1 MIQIIV
7 FWFYFLSKKY
17 LHLSVYY
24 YHVTCTFQSKST
36 LYSFLNVKELL
47 AVNRRDIWGLRDSNI
62 IRIHNHLVHKRT
74 LNHLAKLAQI
84 PLLWF
89 TFVFKFLSFGALVI
103 FKMILFDIFIF
114 YFIFVMFFLIF
125 TLTVMGHHSPHYA
138 NR

>member
-24 YHVTCTFQSKST
+24 YHVTCTFQSKTT
-36 LYSFLNVKELL
+36 LYSFLNVKELF
-47 AVNRRDIWGLRDSNI
+47 AVNRRDIWGLRDMNI
-62 IRIHNHLVHKRT
+62 IRIHNHLVHKQT
-74 LNHLAKLAQI
+74 LAKLAQI

-89 TFVFKFLSFGALVI
+89 TFISKFLSFGALVI
-103 FKMILFDIFIF
+103 FKNDFVWYLHFLFHFC
-114 YFIFVMFFLIF
+114 YVFFLIF